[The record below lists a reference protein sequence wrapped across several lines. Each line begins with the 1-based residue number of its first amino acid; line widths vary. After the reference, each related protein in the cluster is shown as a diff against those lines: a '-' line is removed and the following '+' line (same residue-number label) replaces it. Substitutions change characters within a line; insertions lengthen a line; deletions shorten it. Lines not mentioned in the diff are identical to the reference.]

1 MAARALRS
9 TVNTAV
15 LCLVLQRPGNG
26 YEIGRRF
33 VSRYGAF
40 FRSSQRHI
48 YSSLERLELQGLVE
62 ATSRAGGEDLVEEG
76 PGYRATASGARA
88 YKAWL
93 AGEFD
98 DPYAYTG
105 AWIATVDPG
114 EVRRELLVRWISIR
128 AEDHQ
133 SMFELLGRYE
143 EIVLRMTT
151 RPPIALDSIAD
162 ELALDERELAIQS
175 LLRWITLARER
186 LRAAEREMLRPV

>member
-1 MAARALRS
+1 MAAARALRS

-48 YSSLERLELQGLVE
+48 YSSLERLEQQGLIE
-62 ATSRAGGEDLVEEG
+62 ATPADGPPHDGG
-76 PGYRATASGARA
+76 PGFRATASGARA

-93 AGEFD
+93 LGGFD

-105 AWIATVDPG
+105 AWFATVDPG

-128 AEDHQ
+128 PDDRQ
-133 SMFELLGRYE
+133 SMLELLDRHE
-143 EIVLRMTT
+143 EIVLRMAT
-151 RPPIALDSIAD
+151 RAPIVLDSVVD
-162 ELALDERELAIQS
+162 QLALDERELTIQS

-186 LRAAEREMLRPV
+186 LRAAERAELRPV